1 MEGPPQARESGM
13 PGGHPLQGNTRL
25 TQESLLGLSRPE
37 KPSGDAWIFTVKLCF
52 LLVCVYLWTLG
63 IGLETQ
69 GRRDE
74 RDLDKHLLSSLKQTS
89 ESRERT
95 QVSRFIQISLLV
107 PESLICTWQ
116 ALLLSSLK
124 QTSESRK
131 RIQVSRF
138 IQISFL
144 VPESLICTWQALLCI
159 VYRPNLVVAEII
171 TPTTGLN
178 LLVWPSWD
186 CILSTIQVPLERG
199 TSQHWP
205 STQKSLAAPG
215 SMQKAGCCPL
225 SQVPG
230 LPELAL
236 MKGGGAACLHCSLQW
251 SLLLSALPHPS
262 LGPKECQG
270 ISLASQR
277 SL

>member
-52 LLVCVYLWTLG
+52 LLVCVYLWTRG

-74 RDLDKHLLSSLKQTS
+74 RDLDKH
-89 ESRERT
+89 
-95 QVSRFIQISLLV
+95 
-107 PESLICTWQ
+107 
-116 ALLLSSLK
+116 LLSSLK